1 MKLIP
6 ILILAISC
14 AHREIKQ
21 EQDHVSVNAALNQ
34 AQASYLKG
42 CVDALK
48 TLQVPNAFTG
58 CRDRSILHRQEIDGI
73 MEQIP

>member
-14 AHREIKQ
+14 AHRENKPD
-21 EQDHVSVNAALNQ
+21 QDQVSVNAALNQ

-48 TLQVPNAFTG
+48 TLRVPKALSG
-58 CRDRSILHRQEIDGI
+58 CRDRSILHRQEIDGM

>member
-6 ILILAISC
+6 ILIIASSC
-14 AHREIKQ
+14 AHKNIQ
-21 EQDHVSVNAALNQ
+21 QDKNLVSVDAALNQ
-34 AQASYLKG
+34 AKASYLKG

-48 TLQVPNAFTG
+48 TLKVPMAFTG

-73 MEQIP
+73 MKQIP

>member
-6 ILILAISC
+6 IIILAISC
-14 AHREIKQ
+14 AHKEIKLD
-21 EQDHVSVNAALNQ
+21 QDHVSLNAALNQ

-48 TLQVPNAFTG
+48 TLKVPLAFTG
-58 CRDRSILHRQEIDGI
+58 CRDRSILHRQEIDAI